1 MRSLITRFSASLR
14 RRTSFSLIAA
24 IGTATAAT
32 VIAVGSLASAGSAR
46 ALRSSSPSS
55 RSAQTA
61 ASSSL
66 GTITPGVMKVAIE
79 SYMPYTGLENGKIAG
94 LDGDI
99 INYVAKK
106 LGLKVQPVLTDFT
119 GMLGDVQSRRV
130 DITIGGVA
138 WSATRAKAGIFTDPP
153 YYSPPAMAVQGG
165 KTYKTVQSLEGLN
178 IGTVTGYVWVNSIK
192 QIPKASLHS
201 YPSATSVFSDLSA
214 GRINV
219 GFLDPLLILYYQ
231 HQNPSSGVKGEYLTP
246 PSAAEVKAHPA
257 WSYFQPYM
265 TGYYLPK
272 QETKLEQAVSAQL
285 DAMYTNGELKK
296 LITKWGGIP
305 NQFLVPSAGM
315 AAQRHSVDRPKS
327 WKPPTIG

>member
-1 MRSLITRFSASLR
+1 MRSLVARFSNTPRHRATASLLAA
-14 RRTSFSLIAA
+14 TLAAAVAMIAA
-24 IGTATAAT
+24 AGLFTA
-32 VIAVGSLASAGSAR
+32 SGSAR
-46 ALRSSSPSS
+46 SLR
-55 RSAQTA
+55 A
-61 ASSSL
+61 ARLAKHATPASTNKL

-79 SYMPYTGLENGKIAG
+79 SYMPYTGLKNGKIDG

-119 GMLGDVQSRRV
+119 GMLGDVQSHRV
-130 DITIGGVA
+130 DITVGGVA

-165 KTYKTVQSLEGLN
+165 KVYKTVQSLEGLN

-192 QIPKASLHS
+192 QIPRATLHA

-214 GRINV
+214 GRINI

-231 HQNPSSGVKGEYLTP
+231 HQNASSGVKGEYLTP

-257 WSYFQPYM
+257 WQYFQPYM

-272 QETKLEQAVSAQL
+272 QESTLEQAVSKQI
-285 DAMYTNGELKK
+285 DDMYKNGKLKT
-296 LITKWGGIP
+296 LIKKWGGNP
-305 NQFLVPSAGM
+305 SQFLVPSAGM
-315 AAQRHSVDRPKS
+315 AGQRHSVDRPKS

>member
-1 MRSLITRFSASLR
+1 MRRLITRFSASLR
-14 RRTSFSLIAA
+14 RRNAMRFTTAAGAGTAIA
-24 IGTATAAT
+24 IGLFAT
-32 VIAVGSLASAGSAR
+32 SGSAR
-46 ALRSSSPSS
+46 SLRATHSSG
-55 RSAQTA
+55 SASAA
-61 ASSSL
+61 ASNKL
-66 GTITPGVMKVAIE
+66 GTIAPGVMKVAIE
-79 SYMPYTGLENGKIAG
+79 SYMPYTGLQNGKIVG

-106 LGLKVQPVLTDFT
+106 LGLRVQPVLTDFT

-130 DITIGGVA
+130 DITVGGVA

-165 KTYKTVQSLEGLN
+165 KVYKTVQNLEGLN

-192 QIPKASLHS
+192 AIPQATLHA

-219 GFLDPLLILYYQ
+219 AFLDPLLILYYQ
-231 HQNPSSGVKGEYLTP
+231 HQNPSAGVKGEYLTP
-246 PSAAEVKAHPA
+246 PSAAEVKSHPA
-257 WSYFQPYM
+257 WQYFQPYM

-272 QETKLEQAVSAQL
+272 QETKLEQAVSTQI
-285 DAMYTNGELKK
+285 DAMYTNGEMKK
-296 LITKWGGIP
+296 LIAKWGGDP
-305 NQFLVPSAGM
+305 SQFLVPSAGM
-315 AAQRHSVDRPKS
+315 AAQRHAVDRPGS